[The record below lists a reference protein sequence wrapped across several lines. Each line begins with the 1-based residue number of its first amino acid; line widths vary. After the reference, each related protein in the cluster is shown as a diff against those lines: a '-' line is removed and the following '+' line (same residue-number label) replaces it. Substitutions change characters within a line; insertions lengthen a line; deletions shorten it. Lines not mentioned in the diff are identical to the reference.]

1 MDLAIARGA
10 DEAVQRAIR
19 LGFGDAL
26 EALPMFQEDRRAV
39 AHDRTASVLRE
50 ALQSWVA
57 SEEGAAWRATRSA
70 IFDASIAVPAAALGQ
85 AALADDLE
93 EVLALE

>member
-1 MDLAIARGA
+1 MSRAAGVSTVAR
-10 DEAVQRAIR
+10 
-19 LGFGDAL
+19 L
-26 EALPMFQEDRRAV
+26 M
-39 AHDRTASVLRE
+39 AHDRAASVRRE

-57 SEEGAAWRATRSA
+57 SKEGAAWRATRSA
-70 IFDASIAVPAAALGQ
+70 IFDASIAEPAAALGE